1 MHEQLRE
8 RILRKLEALSDER
21 GYQLLDY
28 LEFLESKYAERA
40 KPSNIFATLKE
51 KAEDAMRAGK
61 FSAETIGK
69 TVGAMD
75 SASKIMKGLAAAGE
89 AVVDEAAKAA
99 GVSTKPGPK
108 PVTPAPKPE
117 GGTTSHNKSS

>member
-1 MHEQLRE
+1 MHDQLKD
-8 RILRKLEALSDER
+8 RILRKLEALPDER

-28 LEFLESKYAERA
+28 LEFLESKYASRA
-40 KPSNIFATLKE
+40 APSNIFATLNE
-51 KAEDAMRAGK
+51 KAEDALRAGK

-75 SASKIMKGLAAAGE
+75 SAQKIVKGIVAAGE

-99 GVSTKPGPK
+99 GVSAKPGPK
-108 PVTPAPKPE
+108 PPAAPDTKPA
-117 GGTTSHNKSS
+117 GS

>member
-1 MHEQLRE
+1 MHDQLKD

-40 KPSNIFATLKE
+40 APSNVFAKLKE
-51 KAEDAMRAGK
+51 KAEDALRAGK

-75 SASKIMKGLAAAGE
+75 SAQKIVKGIVAAGE
-89 AVVDEAAKAA
+89 AGVDEAAKAA
-99 GVSTKPGPK
+99 GVSAKPGPR
-108 PVTPAPKPE
+108 PPAPSTEPPTK
-117 GGTTSHNKSS
+117 

>member
-1 MHEQLRE
+1 MHDQLRD

-28 LEFLESKYAERA
+28 LEFLESKYASRA
-40 KPSNIFATLKE
+40 APSNIFATLKE

-75 SASKIMKGLAAAGE
+75 SAQKIVKGIVAAGE

-99 GVSTKPGPK
+99 GVSAKPGPK
-108 PVTPAPKPE
+108 PPVVPGEP
-117 GGTTSHNKSS
+117 GTSSK

>member
-1 MHEQLRE
+1 MHDQLKD

-40 KPSNIFATLKE
+40 APSNIFAKLKE
-51 KAEDAMRAGK
+51 KAEDTLRAGK

-75 SASKIMKGLAAAGE
+75 SAQKIVKGIVAAGE
-89 AVVDEAAKAA
+89 AAIMGRRPRAE
-99 GVSTKPGPK
+99 STLSTIRISARHQD
-108 PVTPAPKPE
+108 TPHYPQ
-117 GGTTSHNKSS
+117 

>member
-1 MHEQLRE
+1 MHDQLKD
-8 RILRKLEALSDER
+8 RILRKLDALPDER

-28 LEFLESKYAERA
+28 LEFLESKYATRA
-40 KPSNIFATLKE
+40 APSNIFATLKE

-89 AVVDEAAKAA
+89 AVVDEAAKVA
-99 GVSTKPGPK
+99 GVSAKPGPK
-108 PVTPAPKPE
+108 APAVPTGEPKP
-117 GGTTSHNKSS
+117 SK

>member
-1 MHEQLRE
+1 MHEQLRD

-40 KPSNIFATLKE
+40 APSNIFAKLKE
-51 KAEDAMRAGK
+51 KAEDALRAGK
-61 FSAETIGK
+61 FSADTIGK

-89 AVVDEAAKAA
+89 AVVDEAAKVA
-99 GVSTKPGPK
+99 GVSAKPGPK
-108 PVTPAPKPE
+108 PVAPTPKPDP
-117 GGTTSHNKSS
+117 GPTS

>member
-1 MHEQLRE
+1 MHEQLKD

-40 KPSNIFATLKE
+40 APSNLFAKLKE
-51 KAEDAMRAGK
+51 KAEDALRAGK
-61 FSAETIGK
+61 FSADTIGK

-75 SASKIMKGLAAAGE
+75 SAQKIMQGLAAAGE
-89 AVVDEAAKAA
+89 AVVDEAAKVA
-99 GVSTKPGPK
+99 GVSAKPGPK
-108 PVTPAPKPE
+108 PVVPDGAPP
-117 GGTTSHNKSS
+117 TSPNK

>member
-40 KPSNIFATLKE
+40 APSNIFAKLKE
-51 KAEDAMRAGK
+51 KAEDALRAGK
-61 FSAETIGK
+61 FSADTIGK

-108 PVTPAPKPE
+108 PAVAPGTKPSE
-117 GGTTSHNKSS
+117 P

>member
-1 MHEQLRE
+1 MQEQLKD
-8 RILRKLEALSDER
+8 RILRKLETLSDEK

-28 LEFLESKYAERA
+28 LEFLESKYAARA
-40 KPSNIFATLKE
+40 NPSNIFATLKE
-51 KAEDAMRAGK
+51 KAEDAMRAGR

-75 SASKIMKGLAAAGE
+75 SAQKIVKGIVAAGE

-99 GVSTKPGPK
+99 GVSAKSGPK
-108 PVTPAPKPE
+108 PPVPTSEPKP
-117 GGTTSHNKSS
+117 TK

>member
-8 RILRKLEALSDER
+8 RITRKLEALSDER

-28 LEFLESKYAERA
+28 LEFLESKYATRA
-40 KPSNIFATLKE
+40 APSNIFATLKE

-89 AVVDEAAKAA
+89 AVVDEAAKVA
-99 GVSTKPGPK
+99 GVSAKPGPK
-108 PVTPAPKPE
+108 APVVPATEPKP
-117 GGTTSHNKSS
+117 SK

>member
-1 MHEQLRE
+1 MHDQLKE

-28 LEFLESKYAERA
+28 VEFLESKYAERA

-89 AVVDEAAKAA
+89 AVVDEAAKVA
-99 GVSTKPGPK
+99 GVSAKPGPK
-108 PVTPAPKPE
+108 APVTATEPP
-117 GGTTSHNKSS
+117 TSSGK

>member
-1 MHEQLRE
+1 MQDQLKD
-8 RILRKLEALSDER
+8 RILRKLEAMSDER
-21 GYQLLDY
+21 AYQLLDY
-28 LEFLESKYAERA
+28 LEFLESKYATRA
-40 KPSNIFATLKE
+40 APSNIFTQLKE

-75 SASKIMKGLAAAGE
+75 SAQKIVKGIVAAGE

-99 GVSTKPGPK
+99 GVSAKPGPK
-108 PVTPAPKPE
+108 PPVS
-117 GGTTSHNKSS
+117 GGNPPTSPSTT

>member
-1 MHEQLRE
+1 MHDQLKD
-8 RILRKLEALSDER
+8 RILRKLETLSDER

-28 LEFLESKYAERA
+28 IEFLESKYATRSA
-40 KPSNIFATLKE
+40 PSNIFATLKE
-51 KAEDAMRAGK
+51 KAEDALRAGK

-75 SASKIMKGLAAAGE
+75 SAQKIVKGIVAAGE

-99 GVSTKPGPK
+99 GVSAKPGPK
-108 PVTPAPKPE
+108 PPVPPDPKPT
-117 GGTTSHNKSS
+117 GS

>member
-1 MHEQLRE
+1 MHEQLRD

-40 KPSNIFATLKE
+40 APSNIFAKLKE
-51 KAEDAMRAGK
+51 KAEDALRAGK
-61 FSAETIGK
+61 FSADTIGK

-75 SASKIMKGLAAAGE
+75 SAQKIMQGLAAAGE
-89 AVVDEAAKAA
+89 AVVDEAAKVA

-108 PVTPAPKPE
+108 PVASPGTKPSE
-117 GGTTSHNKSS
+117 P

>member
-1 MHEQLRE
+1 MHDQLRD

-40 KPSNIFATLKE
+40 APSNVFAKLKE
-51 KAEDAMRAGK
+51 KAEDALRAGK

-75 SASKIMKGLAAAGE
+75 SAQKIVKGIVAAGE

-99 GVSTKPGPK
+99 GVSAKPGPR
-108 PVTPAPKPE
+108 PPAPSTEPPTK
-117 GGTTSHNKSS
+117 

>member
-1 MHEQLRE
+1 MHDQLKD
-8 RILRKLEALSDER
+8 RILRKLETLSDER

-28 LEFLESKYAERA
+28 IEFLESKYAQRA
-40 KPSNIFATLKE
+40 APSNIFATLKE

-75 SASKIMKGLAAAGE
+75 SAQKIMKGLAAAGE

-108 PVTPAPKPE
+108 PPVVPGSEPKAS
-117 GGTTSHNKSS
+117 TK

>member
-8 RILRKLEALSDER
+8 RILRKLEALPDER

-28 LEFLESKYAERA
+28 IEFLESKYAQRA
-40 KPSNIFATLKE
+40 APSNIFATLKE

-75 SASKIMKGLAAAGE
+75 SAQKIVKGIVAAGE

-99 GVSTKPGPK
+99 GVSAKPGPK
-108 PVTPAPKPE
+108 PPMQGGDPA
-117 GGTTSHNKSS
+117 TSSSK

>member
-1 MHEQLRE
+1 MHDQLKD
-8 RILRKLEALSDER
+8 RILRKLETLSDEK

-28 LEFLESKYAERA
+28 LEFLESKYAARA
-40 KPSNIFATLKE
+40 TPSNIFATLKE
-51 KAEDAMRAGK
+51 KAEDALRAGK

-75 SASKIMKGLAAAGE
+75 SAQKIVKGIVAAGE

-99 GVSTKPGPK
+99 GVSAKSGPK
-108 PVTPAPKPE
+108 PPGA
-117 GGTTSHNKSS
+117 GGTPSPQGSK

>member
-1 MHEQLRE
+1 MQDQLKD

-21 GYQLLDY
+21 AYQLLDY
-28 LEFLESKYAERA
+28 LEFLESKYAERSA
-40 KPSNIFATLKE
+40 PTNIFAKLKE
-51 KAEDAMRAGK
+51 KAEDALRAGK

-75 SASKIMKGLAAAGE
+75 SAQKVVKGIVAAGE

-99 GVSTKPGPK
+99 GVSAKPGPK
-108 PVTPAPKPE
+108 PPVQGGGPA
-117 GGTTSHNKSS
+117 TSSNK

>member
-1 MHEQLRE
+1 MHDQLRE

-28 LEFLESKYAERA
+28 LEFLESKYAGRA
-40 KPSNIFATLKE
+40 APSNLFTTLKE
-51 KAEDAMRAGK
+51 KAEDALRAGK

-75 SASKIMKGLAAAGE
+75 SAGKIVKGIVAAGE

-99 GVSTKPGPK
+99 GVSAKPGPR
-108 PVTPAPKPE
+108 PPAPATEPPGK
-117 GGTTSHNKSS
+117 

>member
-1 MHEQLRE
+1 MQEQLKE
-8 RILRKLEALSDER
+8 RILRKLDGLSDER
-21 GYQLLDY
+21 AYQLLDF

-40 KPSNIFATLKE
+40 APANIFTMLKE
-51 KAEDAMRAGK
+51 KAEDALRAGK

-75 SASKIMKGLAAAGE
+75 SAQKVVKGIVAAGE

-99 GVSTKPGPK
+99 GVSAKPGPK
-108 PVTPAPKPE
+108 PPVSDGGPA
-117 GGTTSHNKSS
+117 TSPGK

>member
-1 MHEQLRE
+1 MHEQLKD
-8 RILRKLEALSDER
+8 RIVRKLEALSDER

-28 LEFLESKYAERA
+28 LEFLESKYATRA
-40 KPSNIFATLKE
+40 APSNIFATLKE
-51 KAEDAMRAGK
+51 KAEDALRAGK

-75 SASKIMKGLAAAGE
+75 SAQKIVKGIVAAGE

-99 GVSTKPGPK
+99 GVSAKPGPK
-108 PVTPAPKPE
+108 PPVAGNPTP
-117 GGTTSHNKSS
+117 TSPSK

>member
-1 MHEQLRE
+1 MHEQLKD
-8 RILRKLEALSDER
+8 RIVRKLEALSDER

-28 LEFLESKYAERA
+28 LEFLESKYATRA
-40 KPSNIFATLKE
+40 APSNIFATLKE

-61 FSAETIGK
+61 FSAQTIGK

-75 SASKIMKGLAAAGE
+75 SAQKIVKGIVAAGE

-99 GVSTKPGPK
+99 GVSAKPGPK
-108 PVTPAPKPE
+108 PPVPGDPTP
-117 GGTTSHNKSS
+117 TSPNK

>member
-1 MHEQLRE
+1 MHDQLKE
-8 RILRKLEALSDER
+8 RIQRKLDALSDER

-28 LEFLESKYAERA
+28 VEFLESKYAERTA
-40 KPSNIFATLKE
+40 PSNIFATLKE

-75 SASKIMKGLAAAGE
+75 SAQKIVKGIVAAGE

-99 GVSTKPGPK
+99 GVSAKPGPRP
-108 PVTPAPKPE
+108 PVTAPKPTDP
-117 GGTTSHNKSS
+117 GK

>member
-1 MHEQLRE
+1 MHDQLKD

-28 LEFLESKYAERA
+28 IEFLESKYAQRA
-40 KPSNIFATLKE
+40 APSNIFATLKE

-75 SASKIMKGLAAAGE
+75 SAQKIVKGIVAAGE

-99 GVSTKPGPK
+99 GVSTKSGPRPPA
-108 PVTPAPKPE
+108 PVTEPP
-117 GGTTSHNKSS
+117 NK